1 MNKTFPWHKS
11 FISAKPSRKGRR
23 NDQQRWRCSCR
34 FRGDGKAFLET
45 RGESRM
51 WGEIHQCRGWG
62 GRNEVLYS
70 NGTTTELVKGAEGL
84 FPTKYVHPAIK
95 SVLMRNSCRVRHQS
109 QANLLACIEIAGWK
123 GDLKSPVI
131 VTGLYIRAEWNG
143 KALLSDTAL
152 QNWY

>member
-1 MNKTFPWHKS
+1 MNKTFPSHKS

-51 WGEIHQCRGWG
+51 WGEIHQCRGRGEKWSA
-62 GRNEVLYS
+62 LLKWHHDWIS
-70 NGTTTELVKGAEGL
+70 QGAESL